1 MRRTEMNHL
10 LIALAAAATLVVIGL
25 WSWNTLAEL
34 LALPAAGL
42 RHALAAL
49 GMLAV
54 LRGMLL
60 PGRNWRRRLPRH
72 PGRRGS
78 ST

>member
-1 MRRTEMNHL
+1 MRRTEMSQL
-10 LIALAAAATLVVIGL
+10 LF
-25 WSWNTLAEL
+25 
-34 LALPAAGL
+34 
-42 RHALAAL
+42 AL

-60 PGRNWRRRLPRH
+60 PGRNCRWQLPPR